1 MCYGCLENALREV
14 VPAVV
19 ADQGNAE
26 ASPGTVEIFKSAV
39 STLRSISGWG
49 AVEHP
54 LPAAAQILAVQMQ
67 VWCTR
72 TPYAFTAPP
81 PTRMFQFL
89 HNVFI
94 RMSTVE
100 DVNPRNV
107 ATPGIGRI
115 SECVGEL
122 LLQLR
127 DSAAKAHISSSA
139 EIAGHGKGLFV
150 ESFAAVLVPA
160 ASPAPAPAAPPKMS
174 RQHEAEHLSVGDTVE
189 VSGGKYDGCV
199 GVVERVSP
207 QNVKLDPTVG
217 MLYKHQVHLRAKMT
231 RQHESEN
238 FSVGDTPALGRPSS
252 LDSKEGTPSRCTRR
266 ESSDDDISSG
276 DSSSGDSGGGG
287 GGDGGA
293 FDGSLVL

>member
-1 MCYGCLENALREV
+1 MTDSTEQVDTYRHSEGRTMCYGCLENALREV
-14 VPAVV
+14 APAV
-19 ADQGNAE
+19 AAGQGNAE

-39 STLRSISGWG
+39 PTLRSISGWG

-139 EIAGHGKGLFV
+139 EIAGHGKGLFA

-160 ASPAPAPAAPPKMS
+160 ASPAPAPAATWPLSATTSARSLSGAPPRS
-174 RQHEAEHLSVGDTVE
+174 LWSLPLYCLESAASTLFPACADIPASLRLPRP
-189 VSGGKYDGCV
+189 GC
-199 GVVERVSP
+199 G
-207 QNVKLDPTVG
+207 
-217 MLYKHQVHLRAKMT
+217 AK
-231 RQHESEN
+231 
-238 FSVGDTPALGRPSS
+238 DLG
-252 LDSKEGTPSRCTRR
+252 
-266 ESSDDDISSG
+266 
-276 DSSSGDSGGGG
+276 
-287 GGDGGA
+287 
-293 FDGSLVL
+293 